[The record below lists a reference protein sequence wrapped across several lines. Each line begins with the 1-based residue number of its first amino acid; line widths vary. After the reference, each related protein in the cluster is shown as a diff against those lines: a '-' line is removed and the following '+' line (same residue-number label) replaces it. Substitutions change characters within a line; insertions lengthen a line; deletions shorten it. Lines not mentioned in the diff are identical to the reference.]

1 MARYRIGELA
11 SAADVKIAT
20 IRYYERRGLLPEPPR
35 RESGY
40 REYDRDSVARLRFIK
55 RAQGMGFSLVEI
67 ETLLA
72 LRVDAEQSCEEVRK
86 QAEAK
91 LAEIEEKIQAL
102 QELRLALGQLVAAC
116 EVGGPKG
123 ECPLLQA
130 LEDQSYA
137 S

>member
-11 SAADVKIAT
+11 RAADVKVAT
-20 IRYYERRGLLPEPPR
+20 IRYYERRGILPEPPR

-40 REYDRDSVARLRFIK
+40 REYDRASVARLRFIK
-55 RAQGMGFSLVEI
+55 RAQRMGFSLVEI

-102 QELRLALGQLVAAC
+102 RELRLALGQLVAAC

-130 LEDQSYA
+130 LEDHSYA